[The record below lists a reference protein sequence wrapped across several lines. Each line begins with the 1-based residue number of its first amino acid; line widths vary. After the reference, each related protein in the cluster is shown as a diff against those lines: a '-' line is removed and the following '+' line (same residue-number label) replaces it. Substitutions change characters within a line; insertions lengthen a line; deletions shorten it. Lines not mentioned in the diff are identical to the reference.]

1 MKGLKYLLGISVA
14 MATMF
19 TSCDTD
25 NKGDVYESKT
35 MGVTFGT
42 ASQSVSFPAYG
53 YEGFDVE
60 VIRAKVD
67 EAATINITKA
77 TLLDSKNNPIP
88 LPATIQVPSSV
99 SFASGEGVAKIHVTV
114 GDITSGQNYR
124 LSVTLDE
131 NVAPVNANM
140 TKIITI
146 YRDYTY
152 SAIGSGIIKS
162 EFFEFEG
169 EFEWEEADDISW
181 YKALSPYED
190 GYNILFK
197 VGADGVTV
205 TVDKQAIAKD
215 ISGYGT
221 GYVAGKGEL
230 VGNVITM
237 TLEFTVSAGTF
248 GTAKEIFILPAAK

>member
-1 MKGLKYLLGISVA
+1 
-14 MATMF
+14 MATLF

-25 NKGDVYESKT
+25 NMGDTYESKT

-42 ASQSVSFPAYG
+42 ATQDVSFPAYG

-60 VIRAKVD
+60 VMRAKAD
-67 EAATINITKA
+67 EATTINITKA
-77 TLLDSKNNPIP
+77 TLLDSQNNPAV

-99 SFASGEGVAKIHVTV
+99 SFAAGEHIAKFHVTV

-131 NVAPVNANM
+131 SVAPVDANM
-140 TKIITI
+140 TKVITI

-152 SAIGSGIIKS
+152 SPIGTGVLKS
-162 EFFEFEG
+162 EFFAYEG

-181 YKALSPYED
+181 YKALSPYD
-190 GYNILFK
+190 NGYDILFK
-197 VGADGVTV
+197 VAADGVTV
-205 TVDKQAIAKD
+205 TVDKQAIIKD

-237 TLEFTVSAGTF
+237 TLEFTVSAGGF
-248 GTAKEIFILPAAK
+248 GTAKEIFVLPAAK

>member
-60 VIRAKVD
+60 VIREKAD
-67 EAATINITKA
+67 EAATINITDA
-77 TLLDSKNNPIP
+77 TLLDSKNNPIV

-99 SFASGEGVAKIHVTV
+99 SFAAGEHFAKFHVTV
-114 GDITSGQNYR
+114 GDITSGQDYM
-124 LSVTLDE
+124 LSVTLDDTE
-131 NVAPVNANM
+131 APVNANM
-140 TKIITI
+140 NKVITI

-152 SAIGSGIIKS
+152 SPLGTGALKS
-162 EFFEFEG
+162 EFFGAEG
-169 EFEWEEADDISW
+169 EFEWEMADDISW
-181 YKALSPYED
+181 YRALSPYDD
-190 GYNILFK
+190 GYDILFK
-197 VGADGVTV
+197 VAADGVTV
-205 TVDKQAIAKD
+205 TVDKQAITKD

-230 VGNVITM
+230 VGNVITV
-237 TLEFTVSAGTF
+237 TLEFTVSAGGF
-248 GTAKEIFILPAAK
+248 GTAKEIFILPAEE